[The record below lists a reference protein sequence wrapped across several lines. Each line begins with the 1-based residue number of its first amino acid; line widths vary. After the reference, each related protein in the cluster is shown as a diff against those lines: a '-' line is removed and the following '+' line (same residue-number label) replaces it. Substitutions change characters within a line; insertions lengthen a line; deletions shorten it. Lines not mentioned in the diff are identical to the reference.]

1 MEYAE
6 VKVVLDEKKI
16 AKVGKYPVDYI
27 AHHVQCIAKVR
38 EMALI
43 EDATDTEKGK
53 HTLIYRTDYATNPD
67 APYTAGFFAA
77 KVYKSPA
84 KSYLD
89 ELIWTD
95 TKDESTEDC
104 IASFRKMDEK
114 SGITQKCR

>member
-27 AHHVQCIAKVR
+27 TYCVQCVAKIR
-38 EMALI
+38 EMALV

-53 HTLIYRTDYATNPD
+53 HTLIYRTDYATNPN

-77 KVYKSPA
+77 KAYKSPA
-84 KSYLD
+84 KSYLA

-95 TKDESTEDC
+95 TRDGSTEDC
-104 IASFRKMDEK
+104 LASFRKMDEK
-114 SGITQKCR
+114 YESTQKCR

>member
-6 VKVVLDEKKI
+6 VKVVLDETKI
-16 AKVGKYPVDYI
+16 AEVGKYPVDYI
-27 AHHVQCIAKVR
+27 AHHVQCIATIR

-43 EDATDTEKGK
+43 EEATDTEKGK
-53 HTLIYRTDYATNPD
+53 HTLIYRTDYATNPN

-84 KSYLD
+84 KSYLA

-95 TKDESTEDC
+95 TRDGSTEDC
-104 IASFRKMDEK
+104 LTSFRKMDEK
-114 SGITQKCR
+114 YGSTQKCR